1 MDSNDDMI
9 DGTKAKEWLS
19 LSFRIEG
26 CRARC
31 IMNGWRI
38 EVIRTKCKII
48 EGVVI

>member
-19 LSFRIEG
+19 LSFMIE
-26 CRARC
+26 ARC

-38 EVIRTKCKII
+38 EVISTKCKII